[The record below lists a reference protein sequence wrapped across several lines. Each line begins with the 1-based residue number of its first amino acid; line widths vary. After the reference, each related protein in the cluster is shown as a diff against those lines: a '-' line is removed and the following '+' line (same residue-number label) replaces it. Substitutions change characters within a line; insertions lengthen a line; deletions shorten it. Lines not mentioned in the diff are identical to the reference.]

1 MNQATLTPGLV
12 SVTFRKLSPREIVDL
27 VAEAKLESIEW
38 GGDVHVPLGEISMA
52 REVRNMSASTGLTVA
67 AYGSYYRLGDGG
79 EFEPVLATAVALGAT
94 VIRVWAG
101 QKGSAEA
108 SEADRR
114 AVVDDA
120 LRIAARAQQ
129 AGIKIAY
136 EHHRNTLTDTL
147 ESTDRLFHDAA
158 HENLYIL
165 WQPPH
170 EESLEHNLES
180 LRRMAPRLLN
190 VHVFHWRLPD
200 LARLPLAEGE
210 ARWRRYLE
218 ELRGIGGRRHLLLE
232 FVRDDSP
239 EQFLQDAAT
248 LRGWLARSGAPGGG

>member
-27 VAEAKLESIEW
+27 AAKARLGSIEW
-38 GGDVHVPLGEISMA
+38 GGDVHVPPGELSVA
-52 REVRNMSASTGLTVA
+52 REVRRMTESTGLTVA
-67 AYGSYYRLGDGG
+67 AYGSYYRLGGGG
-79 EFEPVLATAVALGAT
+79 EFEPVVATAVELAAQ

-101 QKGSAEA
+101 QKGSEEA
-108 SEADRR
+108 TEADRR
-114 AVVDDA
+114 AVVEDA

-136 EHHRNTLTDTL
+136 EHHRNTLTDTI
-147 ESTDRLFHDAA
+147 ESTERLFHDAA
-158 HENLYIL
+158 HENLYTL

-170 EESLEHNLES
+170 EESLDHNLES
-180 LRRMAPRLLN
+180 LRRMADRLLN

-200 LARLPLAEGE
+200 LARLPLSEGE
-210 ARWRRYLE
+210 ARWRRYLD
-218 ELRGIGGRRHLLLE
+218 ELHHLGGHRHLLLE

-239 EQFLQDAAT
+239 QQLLQDAAT
-248 LRGWLARSGAPGGG
+248 LRGWLQSR